1 MESKATHL
9 ECIEYLNELLTF
21 KGEREL
27 SDSEI
32 HSALSMHH
40 LEYAQSLREGRK
52 LDDALDH
59 VEIAL
64 YHVRQSYIASHE
76 KGKICDLEESVP
88 TGWDAYELTRY
99 PFFLETDVWAEKAN
113 LYVELE
119 NWNAAYGCICH
130 AEEMCKVATR
140 KYYHEILNGIPFTSE
155 EKESDVMEHIDEDGN
170 VLIWGD
176 YRAWI
181 TYKNVTFH
189 KDKILKHI
197 DTSMFNKNTPSDEFL
212 LQYHWGFEPSENV
225 KPIVEHWQNMI
236 MRHDFHIFSQRQ
248 CYLILLE
255 FYFFYWFQL
264 SSADERTT
272 LMTIILDCI
281 DKAIA
286 ASSVN
291 TELTDNTLMDPW
303 LIHTEDGRTIYAYKK
318 PDSVEYMEV
327 CYWAWKEDL
336 YQDSIFSH
344 QQEATLSRKHA
355 EFLDRIYFFDTKDYA
370 LACYYYTPKD
380 MAREYRDSIN
390 KETTIDLEKYAK
402 ELLDINPA
410 AKLNDFLDYLETVDN
425 A

>member
-1 MESKATHL
+1 MERKATHL

-52 LDDALDH
+52 FREAFDQ
-59 VEIAL
+59 VEEAL
-64 YHVRQSYIASHE
+64 YHVRQSYITSYE
-76 KGKICDLEESVP
+76 KGDLCDLEKSLP
-88 TGWDAYELTRY
+88 NGWDAYELTRY
-99 PFFLETDVWAEKAN
+99 PFFLETDVWAEKAD

-140 KYYHEILNGIPFTSE
+140 KHCHEILDGIPFSYE
-155 EKESDVMEHIDEDGN
+155 EKESDVMEHIDEDGS
-170 VLIWGD
+170 VFIWGD
-176 YRAWI
+176 YGEWI
-181 TYKNVTFH
+181 TCKNVTSY
-189 KDKILKHI
+189 KDKILEHI
-197 DTSMFNKNTPSDEFL
+197 DTSLFNKNTPSDEFL
-212 LQYHWGFEPSENV
+212 LQYHWSFEPSEDV

-272 LMTIILDCI
+272 LLTIILDCI

>member
-1 MESKATHL
+1 MERKATHL

-52 LDDALDH
+52 FSEAFDQ
-59 VEIAL
+59 VEEAL
-64 YHVRQSYIASHE
+64 YHVRQSYITSYE
-76 KGKICDLEESVP
+76 KGELCDLEKSLP
-88 TGWDAYELTRY
+88 NGWNAYELTRY
-99 PFFLETDVWAEKAN
+99 PFFLETDVWAEKAK
-113 LYVELE
+113 LCMDME
-119 NWNAAYGCICH
+119 NWNAAYGFICH

-140 KYYHEILNGIPFTSE
+140 KHYHEILDGIPFTSE
-155 EKESDVMEHIDEDGN
+155 EKESDVMEHIDEDGS
-170 VLIWGD
+170 VFIWGD
-176 YRAWI
+176 YGEWI
-181 TYKNVTFH
+181 TCKNVTSY
-189 KDKILKHI
+189 KDKILEHI
-197 DTSMFNKNTPSDEFL
+197 DTSLFNKNTPSDEFL
-212 LQYHWGFEPSENV
+212 LQYHWSFEPSEDV

-272 LMTIILDCI
+272 LLTIILDCI

-291 TELTDNTLMDPW
+291 TELTDSTLMDPW

-327 CYWAWKEDL
+327 CYWAWKEAL

>member
-1 MESKATHL
+1 
-9 ECIEYLNELLTF
+9 
-21 KGEREL
+21 
-27 SDSEI
+27 
-32 HSALSMHH
+32 
-40 LEYAQSLREGRK
+40 
-52 LDDALDH
+52 
-59 VEIAL
+59 
-64 YHVRQSYIASHE
+64 
-76 KGKICDLEESVP
+76 
-88 TGWDAYELTRY
+88 
-99 PFFLETDVWAEKAN
+99 
-113 LYVELE
+113 
-119 NWNAAYGCICH
+119 
-130 AEEMCKVATR
+130 
-140 KYYHEILNGIPFTSE
+140 
-155 EKESDVMEHIDEDGN
+155 
-170 VLIWGD
+170 
-176 YRAWI
+176 
-181 TYKNVTFH
+181 
-189 KDKILKHI
+189 
-197 DTSMFNKNTPSDEFL
+197 
-212 LQYHWGFEPSENV
+212 
-225 KPIVEHWQNMI
+225 MI

-255 FYFFYWFQL
+255 FYFFYWSQL

-272 LMTIILDCI
+272 LLTIILDCI

-291 TELTDNTLMDPW
+291 TELTDSTLMDPW